1 MFKRVPINI
10 LNDILL
16 PGSLVGA
23 YMSIYYNLF
32 IYWLWSY
39 LYELKK
45 FHVIPF
51 IVIAIIGISI
61 IIYLLRKNYDRKLLY
76 IIIGSFLPFIIVSLF
91 SVIMLLLLPENLRSN
106 NIGLSLFQ
114 ISTFIVQI
122 PFVLASYIIFSL
134 FNGYFNPRLSHLVPV
149 FILIIICPLAFPLQI
164 PFFMIADGFATI
176 KPEEVSLYFI
186 IAGFVY
192 SLPFGLY
199 YSVKKNKILS
209 IIERQSMDEKIGL
222 GKILDFGKVEN
233 PWLKRGLVVIC
244 VLGLTYLS
252 YFTILGIISIVI
264 AMSN

>member
-10 LNDILL
+10 LNDIFL

-91 SVIMLLLLPENLRSN
+91 SVIMLLLLPENLRSD

-134 FNGYFNPRLSHLVPV
+134 SNGYFNPRLSHLVPV
-149 FILIIICPLAFPLQI
+149 FILIIICPLVFPLQI

-176 KPEEVSLYFI
+176 KPAEVSLYFI

-209 IIERQSMDEKIGL
+209 IIERQNMDEKIGL
-222 GKILDFGKVEN
+222 GKILDFEKVGN
-233 PWLKRGLVVIC
+233 PWLKRGLFVIC
-244 VLGLTYLS
+244 VLGLTYLL
-252 YFTILGIISIVI
+252 YFTIIGIISIVI